1 MIKHIYTEIIRLIN
15 VYKILKINTN
25 IFKVIKYI
33 PWEEAKPTKS

>member
-33 PWEEAKPTKS
+33 P

>member
-1 MIKHIYTEIIRLIN
+1 MIKHIYAEIIRLIN

-33 PWEEAKPTKS
+33 P